1 MAGVIALGKPD
12 VSGDDVCDATIR
24 LCVSEA
30 AMICVGNQFEV
41 DLVAPG
47 VFDGETGAGIAVD
60 TGGAGEAVMVF
71 GGIIAL
77 VVSVGAAGIVVGD
90 SGAGET

>member
-1 MAGVIALGKPD
+1 
-12 VSGDDVCDATIR
+12 
-24 LCVSEA
+24 
-30 AMICVGNQFEV
+30 MICVGNQFEV

-60 TGGAGEAVMVF
+60 AGGAGEAVMVF
-71 GGIIAL
+71 GIIAL